1 MKSLAFIAISVA
13 ATTASAR
20 PAHHGPDFVSN
31 GPPSAVPRG
40 LAASSGTAPIDP
52 ADIIPFD
59 LNSAHLSEVAQYQ
72 LSTTAQWLRE
82 HKDYRLV
89 VEGHTDRLGTAPY
102 NEQLAQRR
110 AEAVYNGL
118 VKLGIDPDRLLLVV
132 YGEYEAQP
140 VVDAGDRQAG
150 VFATTDE
157 LPRVATAL
165 LDHRRAVATVWTIR
179 GTVFSQTRNP
189 QISRR

>member
-1 MKSLAFIAISVA
+1 MKSLAFIAIMVA

-20 PAHHGPDFVSN
+20 PAHGPDFVAPGSSS
-31 GPPSAVPRG
+31 GVPRG

-52 ADIIPFD
+52 TEIIPFE
-59 LNSAHLSEVAQYQ
+59 LNSAHLSEVARYQ
-72 LSTTAQWLRE
+72 LSNTAQWL
-82 HKDYRLV
+82 HDHAGYRLV
-89 VEGHTDRLGTAPY
+89 IEGHTDRLGTAPY

-157 LPRVATAL
+157 LPRVAAAL

-179 GTVFSQTRNP
+179 GTVFSETRNP